1 MKQKLLLFDGH
12 SIANRAFYGVPLL
25 TNKSGQYTNAIY
37 GFLNMMLSIMEK
49 EKPDYLG
56 ITFDLSVPTFRHEF
70 SADYKG
76 NRKGMPEELRV
87 QIPLLKK
94 VLKAMHIHIIE
105 KEGFEADDVLGTL
118 AKAGEKAGMQ
128 VTVVSGDRDLF
139 QITSDM
145 IEIKIP
151 RTKKTGTEIESFF
164 AKDVVE
170 TYGVSPI
177 AFVDVKGLMGDA
189 SDNIRGVPG
198 IGEKTAIK
206 LIKEYGSIENLLDQ
220 VDQITQKK
228 LKENLMTYAQ
238 DARDSKML
246 ATIICDVP
254 LVYKWS
260 DFEFDLALDSEAT
273 ALFRD
278 LELKSLLTK
287 LPKMENEAIAEAE
300 EVKVEQWKTTDFEKF
315 LQESKDQMVG
325 IAYFVED
332 NTLGLG
338 VAIGERVGYSEW
350 DLTDT
355 EAKAVLIE
363 FLESAT
369 YQKIVHDSKNFK
381 HELLK
386 VGLGLNGVC
395 FDTFIAAYLLH
406 PTNKSYDLAE
416 LEELFI
422 NKQSLMSLENL
433 LGKGKSQK
441 TWLQLED
448 EERINNLGKRSQLA
462 LSVTEAMKEAL
473 QEQNMT
479 RLFYDIEMP
488 LIDVLF
494 DMEVEG
500 IKVDPEGLRSY
511 GEELQGLLDTL
522 TTSIYEA
529 AGESFNIN
537 SPKQLGV
544 ILFEKLGIPCAK
556 KTKTGYSTAAEV
568 LEALKND
575 YPIVAQIL
583 EYRQY
588 AKLKSTY
595 VDGLLNVLTEQNKI
609 HSTFNQT
616 ITATGRL
623 SSTEPN
629 LQNIPVKFEMGKKI
643 RQLFVPSSENHI
655 FLDGDYSQIELRV
668 LAHMSGDPTLI
679 KAFKENIDIHALT
692 ASQVFHVPFED
703 VTSMQRS
710 NAKAVNFGIVYGIS
724 AFALSE
730 DLKISQ
736 KEAQKYIDGYFE
748 KYPCIKAYLDEI
760 IDFAMQNGYVET
772 LYHRKRE
779 IPEILASNYNMREF
793 GKRVAMNTPI
803 QGTSAD
809 IIKIAMIRVHQ
820 KLKEHSLKSKLILTV
835 HDELLIDAHKD
846 EVEIVKKLLKEE
858 MEHAADLSVPLVVD
872 VHQGANWLAV
882 K

>member
-25 TNKSGQYTNAIY
+25 TNKSGQYTNAVY
-37 GFLNMMLSIMEK
+37 GFLNMMLSIIEK

-94 VLKAMHIHIIE
+94 VLRTMHIHIVE

-118 AKAGEKAGMQ
+118 AKAGEEAGMQ

-139 QITSDM
+139 QITSDV

-164 AKDVVE
+164 AKDVME
-170 TYGVSPI
+170 TYGVSPT

-189 SDNIRGVPG
+189 SDNIKGVPG

-206 LIKEYGSIENLLDQ
+206 LIKEYGSIENLLEQ
-220 VDQITQKK
+220 VEQITQKK
-228 LKENLMTYAQ
+228 LKENLTTYAQ

-254 LVYKWS
+254 LEYKWQ
-260 DFEFDLALDSEAT
+260 DFEFDLTLDNEAT
-273 ALFRD
+273 ELFRD

-287 LPKMENEAIAEAE
+287 LPKAEDKSAQDIEDISVGKWEIADFKNFMNEA
-300 EVKVEQWKTTDFEKF
+300 
-315 LQESKDQMVG
+315 KDQMIG

-338 VAIGERVGYSEW
+338 VSTEEQLGYTEW

-355 EAKAVLIE
+355 EAKSTLIE

-369 YQKIVHDSKNFK
+369 YQKIVHDSKAFK
-381 HELLK
+381 HELFN

-395 FDTFIAAYLLH
+395 FDTFISAYLLH
-406 PTNKSYDLAE
+406 PTNKTYDLAE
-416 LEELFI
+416 LEELFL
-422 NKQSLMSLENL
+422 NRQSLMSLENL

-441 TWLQLED
+441 KWMQLED
-448 EERINNLGKRSQLA
+448 ADRVANLGKRAQLSINVA
-462 LSVTEAMKEAL
+462 KAMKEAL
-473 QEQNMT
+473 QEQNMI

-511 GEELQGLLDTL
+511 GEELQSLLDQL

-568 LEALKND
+568 LEALKDD
-575 YPIVAQIL
+575 YPIVEQIL

-643 RQLFVPSSENHI
+643 RQLFVPSSEDHI

-692 ASQVFHVPFED
+692 ASQVFHIPFEE
-703 VTSMQRS
+703 VTSMQRN

-724 AFALSE
+724 SFALSE

-772 LYHRKRE
+772 LYHRKRD

-820 KLKEHSLKSKLILTV
+820 KIKEYNLRSKLILTV
-835 HDELLIDAHKD
+835 HDELLIDTHKD
-846 EVEIVKKLLKEE
+846 EVAIVKKLLKEE
-858 MEHAADLSVPLVVD
+858 MENAASLSVPLLVD
-872 VHQGANWLAV
+872 VHEGTNWLAV

>member
-25 TNKSGQYTNAIY
+25 TNKSGQYTNAVF
-37 GFLNMMLSIMEK
+37 GFLNMMLSIIDK

-56 ITFDLSVPTFRHEF
+56 VTFDLSVPTFRHEF

-76 NRKGMPEELRV
+76 NRKGMPEELRA
-87 QIPLLKK
+87 QIPLIKK
-94 VLKAMHIHIIE
+94 VLRAMHIHIIE

-118 AKAGEKAGMQ
+118 AKAGEKDNMQ

-139 QITSDM
+139 QITSEY

-164 AKDVVE
+164 AKDVE
-170 TYGVSPI
+170 EAYGVSPI
-177 AFVDVKGLMGDA
+177 AFIDVKGLMGDP
-189 SDNIRGVPG
+189 SDNIKGVPG

-206 LIKEYGSIENLLDQ
+206 LIKEYGSIENLLNQLDK
-220 VDQITQKK
+220 ITQKK
-228 LKENLMTYAQ
+228 LKENLTNYAQ

-246 ATIICDVP
+246 ATIVCNVP
-254 LVYKWS
+254 LVYEWS
-260 DFEFDLALDSEAT
+260 DFEFNLALDDEAT
-273 ALFRD
+273 SLFRE
-278 LELKSLLTK
+278 LELKSILNK
-287 LPKMENEAIAEAE
+287 LPKEADSSLKDTHEIHVNE
-300 EVKVEQWKTTDFEKF
+300 WDEKAFKRF
-315 LQESKDQMVG
+315 LIDAKDKNIG
-325 IAYFVED
+325 IAYFIDD

-338 VAIGERVGYSEW
+338 ISTEKEIGYSEW
-350 DLTDT
+350 DLTDH
-355 EAKAVLIE
+355 EGKAILIE

-369 YQKIVHDSKNFK
+369 YQKIIHDSKVFK

-386 VGLGLNGVC
+386 VGQGLNGVS
-395 FDTFIAAYLLH
+395 FDTFISAYLLH

-416 LEELFI
+416 LEELFL
-422 NKQSLMSLENL
+422 NKQSVISLESL

-441 TWLQLED
+441 TWLSLEKIK
-448 EERINNLGKRSQLA
+448 RIENIGKRAYVA
-462 LSVTEAMKEAL
+462 LHVAEVMKEEL
-473 QEQNMT
+473 QAQNMT

-494 DMEVEG
+494 DMEVQG
-500 IKVDPEGLRSY
+500 IKVDPIGLRNY
-511 GEELQGLLDTL
+511 GEELQALLDKL
-522 TTSIYEA
+522 TESIYEK

-537 SPKQLGV
+537 SPKQLGT
-544 ILFEKLGIPCAK
+544 ILFDKLGIPCAK

-568 LEALKND
+568 LETLRND
-575 YPIVAQIL
+575 YPIVEQIL

-595 VDGLLNVLTEQNKI
+595 VDGLLNVLTEHNKI

-643 RQLFVPSSENHI
+643 RQLFVPSSEEYI

-668 LAHMSGDPTLI
+668 LAHMSEDSTLI
-679 KAFKENIDIHALT
+679 KAFKENIDIHTLT
-692 ASQVFHVPFED
+692 ASQVFHIPFEE
-703 VTSMQRS
+703 VTSLQRS

-736 KEAQKYIDGYFE
+736 KEAQKYIEGYFV
-748 KYPCIKAYLDEI
+748 KYPCIKSYLEEM

-772 LYHRKRE
+772 LFHRRRE

-809 IIKIAMIRVHQ
+809 IIKIAMIRVHR
-820 KLKEHSLKSKLILTV
+820 KLKENNLRSKLILTV
-835 HDELLIDAHKD
+835 HDELLIEAHKE
-846 EVEIVKKLLKEE
+846 EVDMVKKILKEE
-858 MEHAADLSVPLVVD
+858 MEHAADLSVPLSVD
-872 VHQGANWLAV
+872 VHQGENWLAV

>member
-25 TNKSGQYTNAIY
+25 TNKSGQYTNAVF
-37 GFLNMMLSIMEK
+37 GFINMMLSIIDK

-56 ITFDLSVPTFRHEF
+56 VTFDLSVPTFRHEF

-76 NRKGMPEELRV
+76 NRKGMPEELRA
-87 QIPLLKK
+87 QIPLIKK
-94 VLKAMHIHIIE
+94 VLRAMHIHIIE

-118 AKAGEKAGMQ
+118 AKAGEKDNMQ

-139 QITSDM
+139 QITSEY

-164 AKDVVE
+164 AKDVE
-170 TYGVSPI
+170 EAYGVSPI
-177 AFVDVKGLMGDA
+177 AFIDVKGLMGDP
-189 SDNIRGVPG
+189 SDNIKGVPG

-220 VDQITQKK
+220 LEKITQKK
-228 LKENLMTYAQ
+228 LKENLSNYAQ

-246 ATIICDVP
+246 ATIVCDVP
-254 LVYKWS
+254 LVYEWS
-260 DFEFDLALDSEAT
+260 DFEFNLALDDEAT
-273 ALFRD
+273 ILFRE
-278 LELKSLLTK
+278 LELKSILNK
-287 LPKMENEAIAEAE
+287 LPKETNNSPKAIDEIQVNEWDEKE
-300 EVKVEQWKTTDFEKF
+300 FKKF
-315 LQESKDQMVG
+315 LIDAKENKIGV
-325 IAYFVED
+325 AYFIDD

-338 VAIGERVGYSEW
+338 VSTEQEIGYSEW
-350 DLTDT
+350 DLTDH
-355 EAKAVLIE
+355 ECKELLIE

-369 YQKIVHDSKNFK
+369 YQKIIHDSKVFK

-386 VGLGLNGVC
+386 VGQGLNGVC
-395 FDTFIAAYLLH
+395 FDTFISAYLLH

-416 LEELFI
+416 LEELFL
-422 NKQSLMSLENL
+422 NKQSIISLEGL

-441 TWLQLED
+441 TWLSLEKIKRM
-448 EERINNLGKRSQLA
+448 ENIGKRAYVA
-462 LSVTEAMKEAL
+462 LHVAEAMKEEL
-473 QEQNMT
+473 QAQNMT

-494 DMEVEG
+494 DMEVQG
-500 IKVDPEGLRSY
+500 IKVDPIGLRNY
-511 GEELQGLLDTL
+511 GEELQALLDKL
-522 TTSIYEA
+522 TESIYEK
-529 AGESFNIN
+529 AGENFNIN
-537 SPKQLGV
+537 SPKQLGT

-568 LEALKND
+568 LETLRND
-575 YPIVAQIL
+575 YPIVEQIL

-595 VDGLLNVLTEQNKI
+595 VDGLLNVLTEHNKI

-643 RQLFVPSSENHI
+643 RQLFVPSSEDYI

-668 LAHMSGDPTLI
+668 LAHMSGDNTLI

-692 ASQVFHVPFED
+692 ASQVFHVPFEE
-703 VTSMQRS
+703 VTSLQRS

-736 KEAQKYIDGYFE
+736 KEAQKYIEGYFD
-748 KYPCIKAYLDEI
+748 KYPYIKSYLEEI

-772 LYHRKRE
+772 LYHRRRE

-809 IIKIAMIRVHQ
+809 IIKIAMIRVHR
-820 KLKEHSLKSKLILTV
+820 KLKENNLRSKLILTV
-835 HDELLIDAHKD
+835 HDELLIEAHKE
-846 EVEIVKKLLKEE
+846 EVDMVKKILKEE
-858 MEHAADLSVPLVVD
+858 MEHAADLSVPLSVD
-872 VHQGANWLAV
+872 VHQGENWLAV